1 MNELLYYT
9 KHFQIHKGNIIVN
22 LGACIG
28 KATLYF
34 SKQVGSEGLV
44 VAVEPVVE
52 NYRKLVQ
59 TLISHKLSNVIPLM
73 LAISDRT
80 TATIMN
86 LADPL
91 KAYVSHSLVY
101 PQNYG
106 KRVVPTISW
115 DVLMT
120 ACGLNH
126 VDLMKM
132 DIEGGEAEV
141 LKGMTRVFPDKIVM
155 EEHLRL
161 DKNPTPILN
170 QIYRLLDQKG
180 YDIIARE
187 HVYIYGE
194 RE

>member
-1 MNELLYYT
+1 MKMYYT
-9 KHFQIHKGNIIVN
+9 KQFQIKTGDVIVN

-34 SKQVGSEGLV
+34 SWKVGPKGLV

-59 TLISHKLSNVIPLM
+59 TLIFYKLSNVIPLM
-73 LAISDRT
+73 VAISNKT

-86 LADPL
+86 LADPI
-91 KAYVSHSLVY
+91 KRYVCHSLVY
-101 PQNYG
+101 PQKYG

-120 ACGLNH
+120 VCGLSH

-132 DIEGGEAEV
+132 DIEGGETEV
-141 LKGMTRVFPDKIVM
+141 LKGMTKVFPDKIVL
-155 EEHLRL
+155 EEHIRL
-161 DKNPTPILN
+161 EKNPDKVLGDILT
-170 QIYRLLDQKG
+170 LLSLKG
-180 YDIIARE
+180 YKILKRE
-187 HVYIYGE
+187 HVYLYCD
-194 RE
+194 RA